1 LATDEHRH
9 RDAQQFVAKLG
20 KAIAYCRV
28 HPEWPIEFPPP
39 EVTGELAIWPDTYA
53 GFEAVKADLYSV
65 VRAHGSYLERVA
77 TLQHHSRP
85 DPQARVSGP
94 SAPQPIAQ
102 SKPAALSKPVD
113 QPEPAALPKPTAQ
126 PKPVDLSRESRQT
139 NKQTLQARV
148 LDPRPEQRHGGKAP
162 WERFIFKIPLSDCT
176 EYPEDLRDPA
186 KRNDMHLRPWNYL
199 RLYQD
204 EDPGLCYGI
213 FMADRRHRCPY
224 ADRPGECR
232 NQHQLDQTIL
242 DWIVSN
248 RGVTHRDAEQLV
260 EKYRR
265 NTPTEL
271 QKSLKVPHVKS
282 HVAATPESLE
292 HARKSSQTEK
302 PTKQTFQTNKGKS
315 SAWANSMASILA
327 KDEEKRKLQ
336 KAATHTPI
344 IHETQTTNGTKQ
356 ITVHPATPV
365 TSPSPSSPVST
376 TDPAQSASPVSTQ
389 STGSVPT
396 QSSDPLVP
404 VEPAPEK
411 SASVS
416 SSKRASR
423 KWSDESESE

>member
-1 LATDEHRH
+1 
-9 RDAQQFVAKLG
+9 
-20 KAIAYCRV
+20 
-28 HPEWPIEFPPP
+28 
-39 EVTGELAIWPDTYA
+39 VTGELAIWADTYA
-53 GFEAVKADLYSV
+53 GFEAVKADLYGV
-65 VRAHGSYLERVA
+65 VQAHGGYLERVA
-77 TLQHHSRP
+77 TLQQHPSRS

-94 SAPQPIAQ
+94 SAPQPTALSKPIALSKPTAQ

-113 QPEPAALPKPTAQ
+113 QPKPVDQLKPIAQSKPIAQ
-126 PKPVDLSRESRQT
+126 PKPVDLFRESRQ
-139 NKQTLQARV
+139 KFQARA

-162 WERFIFKIPLSDCT
+162 WERFTFKIPLSACQ
-176 EYPEDLRDPA
+176 EYPEDLRDPE

-213 FMADRRHRCPY
+213 FAADRRHRCPY
-224 ADRPGECR
+224 ADRPSMCR
-232 NQHQLDQTIL
+232 NQHHMEQKML
-242 DWIVSN
+242 DWIVGN

-282 HVAATPESLE
+282 HIAATPESLE
-292 HARKSSQTEK
+292 HARKSSQTAK
-302 PTKQTFQTNKGKS
+302 PTKQTSQTDKGNS

-327 KDEEKRKLQ
+327 NDEEKRKLQ
-336 KAATHTPI
+336 KAATHTPV

-376 TDPAQSASPVSTQ
+376 TDPAQPASPVSTK

-396 QSSDPLVP
+396 QSSDALVP

-411 SASVS
+411 PAPVP
-416 SSKRASR
+416 SSKRASK